1 MPTDPAAVLHRL
13 TERLAPLER
22 SLHLAYWAAATDAR
36 PETSAA
42 RQQAEEALLAVLAD
56 PELFAEVDA
65 ALAGGVRGTPGGFP
79 DGSGADGDGDP
90 LTRRALGKA
99 RLDLLARQI
108 PADARAELVR
118 LQAKVEA
125 AFATVRGRVGGRELA
140 NNEIER
146 VLASSDDERERRA
159 AWEAGKQVGEAVAD
173 DVLALVELRNRVA
186 RGRGFRDWFAFSLA
200 TGDLDEAWLD
210 GILDEVELAT
220 RAPFLAAK
228 AAIDARLAARFGI
241 GAGELRPWHYGDL
254 FFQRYDG
261 DAEADLGPL
270 LAGRDTVELTVA
282 AYDGMGLDTRHL
294 LDRADLRPR
303 PGKDQHAFCLDI
315 DRAGDIRVLA
325 NVAPGEESLDTMLHE
340 VGHAVYD
347 DHVDRSLP
355 WVLRC
360 PPQPLA
366 TEAVALML
374 GRLRR
379 DPEFLVAV
387 LGADP
392 ATAAGLARPSREVL
406 RTGQLV
412 FARWCLVMVR
422 FEQAMYADPGR
433 DLAAAWWDLV
443 ESLQGLRRPEGRTT
457 PDWASK
463 IHLAVAPVYYQSY
476 LLGEL
481 MAFQVDAAV
490 REAVG
495 GFVGRPDAGAFLAE
509 RVFAPGAS
517 RTWRDLVVHATGR
530 PLGPEAFLAGL
541 EA

>member
-1 MPTDPAAVLHRL
+1 MPTDPATVLHRL

-42 RQQAEEALLAVLAD
+42 RQRAEEALLEVLAD
-56 PELFAEVDA
+56 PELFAEVEA
-65 ALAGGVRGTPGGFP
+65 ALGGVRGTPLGFP
-79 DGSGADGDGDP
+79 DGSGAEGDGDP

-125 AFATVRGRVGGRELA
+125 AFATVRGRMGEHELA
-140 NNEIER
+140 NSEIEQ
-146 VLASSDDERERRA
+146 VLAASGDAVERQA
-159 AWEAGKQVGEAVAD
+159 AWEAGKQVGEVVAD

-186 RGRGFRDWFAFSLA
+186 RGHGFRDWFAFSLA

-210 GILDEVELAT
+210 GILDRVELAT
-220 RAPFLAAK
+220 REPFLTAK
-228 AAIDARLAARFGI
+228 AAIDKRLAARFGV

-270 LAGRDTVELTVA
+270 LAGRDIVELTVA
-282 AYDGMGLDTRHL
+282 AYDGMGLETRHL
-294 LDRADLRPR
+294 LDRADLEPR

-355 WVLRC
+355 WLLRC

-392 ATAAGLARPSREVL
+392 AAAAALAAPSRQVL

-433 DLAAAWWDLV
+433 DLATTWWDLV
-443 ESLQGLRRPEGRTT
+443 ESLQELRRPEGRTT

-481 MAFQVDAAV
+481 LAFQVDAAV
-490 REAVG
+490 REAAG

-517 RTWRDLVVHATGR
+517 LTWRDLVVHATGR

-541 EA
+541 GA

>member
-22 SLHLAYWAAATDAR
+22 SLHLASWAAATDAR

-56 PELFAEVDA
+56 PELFAEVEA
-65 ALAGGVRGTPGGFP
+65 AAGGVRGV
-79 DGSGADGDGDP
+79 GDGDP
-90 LTRRALGKA
+90 LTSRALGKA
-99 RLDLLARQI
+99 RLDLLAKQI

-140 NNEIER
+140 NSEIER
-146 VLASSDDERERRA
+146 VLASSDDARERQA
-159 AWEAGKQVGEAVAD
+159 AWEAGKQVGEV
-173 DVLALVELRNRVA
+173 
-186 RGRGFRDWFAFSLA
+186 
-200 TGDLDEAWLD
+200 
-210 GILDEVELAT
+210 
-220 RAPFLAAK
+220 
-228 AAIDARLAARFGI
+228 
-241 GAGELRPWHYGDL
+241 
-254 FFQRYDG
+254 
-261 DAEADLGPL
+261 DLGPL

-282 AYDGMGLDTRHL
+282 AYDGMGLETRHL

-379 DPEFLVAV
+379 DPELLVAV

-392 ATAAGLARPSREVL
+392 ATAAGLAAPSREVL

-433 DLAAAWWDLV
+433 DLATWWDLV
-443 ESLQGLRRPEGRTT
+443 ESLQGL
-457 PDWASK
+457 
-463 IHLAVAPVYYQSY
+463 
-476 LLGEL
+476 
-481 MAFQVDAAV
+481 
-490 REAVG
+490 
-495 GFVGRPDAGAFLAE
+495 
-509 RVFAPGAS
+509 
-517 RTWRDLVVHATGR
+517 
-530 PLGPEAFLAGL
+530 
-541 EA
+541 

>member
-1 MPTDPAAVLHRL
+1 MPTEEATSWPTPAVAQLSTVL
-13 TERLAPLER
+13 A
-22 SLHLAYWAAATDAR
+22 
-36 PETSAA
+36 SAA
-42 RQQAEEALLAVLAD
+42 RTAGFDLDLD
-56 PELFAEVDA
+56 ELPIAA
-65 ALAGGVRGTPGGFP
+65 ALRTDLV
-79 DGSGADGDGDP
+79 
-90 LTRRALGKA
+90 
-99 RLDLLARQI
+99 LDLLHA
-108 PADARAELVR
+108 
-118 LQAKVEA
+118 
-125 AFATVRGRVGGRELA
+125 
-140 NNEIER
+140 
-146 VLASSDDERERRA
+146 
-159 AWEAGKQVGEAVAD
+159 
-173 DVLALVELRNRVA
+173 
-186 RGRGFRDWFAFSLA
+186 
-200 TGDLDEAWLD
+200 
-210 GILDEVELAT
+210 
-220 RAPFLAAK
+220 
-228 AAIDARLAARFGI
+228 AARH
-241 GAGELRPWHYGDL
+241 ATNQWTRSLL
-254 FFQRYDG
+254 G

-270 LAGRDTVELTVA
+270 LAGRDNVELTVA
-282 AYDGMGLDTRHL
+282 AYDGMGLETRHL

-347 DHVDRSLP
+347 DHVDRLLP
-355 WVLRC
+355 WALRC

-379 DPEFLVAV
+379 DPEF
-387 LGADP
+387 
-392 ATAAGLARPSREVL
+392 
-406 RTGQLV
+406 
-412 FARWCLVMVR
+412 
-422 FEQAMYADPGR
+422 
-433 DLAAAWWDLV
+433 LV

>member
-1 MPTDPAAVLHRL
+1 MPTDPATVLHRL

-42 RQQAEEALLAVLAD
+42 RQRAEEALLEVLAD
-56 PELFAEVDA
+56 PELFAEVEA
-65 ALAGGVRGTPGGFP
+65 ALGGVRGTPGGFP
-79 DGSGADGDGDP
+79 DGSGAEGDGDP

-125 AFATVRGRVGGRELA
+125 AFATVRGRMGEHELA
-140 NNEIER
+140 NSEIEQ
-146 VLASSDDERERRA
+146 VLAASGDAVERQA
-159 AWEAGKQVGEAVAD
+159 AWEAGKQVGEVVAD

-186 RGRGFRDWFAFSLA
+186 RGHGFRDWFAFSLA

-210 GILDEVELAT
+210 GILDRVELAT
-220 RAPFLAAK
+220 REPFLTAK
-228 AAIDARLAARFGI
+228 AAIDKRLAARFGV

-270 LAGRDTVELTVA
+270 LAGRDIVELTVA
-282 AYDGMGLDTRHL
+282 AYDGMGLETRHL
-294 LDRADLRPR
+294 LDRADLKPR

-355 WVLRC
+355 WLLRC

-392 ATAAGLARPSREVL
+392 AAAAALAAPSRQVL

-433 DLAAAWWDLV
+433 DLATTWWDLV
-443 ESLQGLRRPEGRTT
+443 ESLQELRRPEGRTT

-481 MAFQVDAAV
+481 LAFQVDAAV
-490 REAVG
+490 REAAG

-517 RTWRDLVVHATGR
+517 LTWRDLVVHATGR
-530 PLGPEAFLAGL
+530 TLGPEAFLAGL
-541 EA
+541 GA

>member
-22 SLHLAYWAAATDAR
+22 SLHLASWAAATDAR

-56 PELFAEVDA
+56 PELFAEVEA
-65 ALAGGVRGTPGGFP
+65 AAGGIRG
-79 DGSGADGDGDP
+79 AGDGDP
-90 LTRRALGKA
+90 LTSRALGKA

-108 PADARAELVR
+108 PADAR
-118 LQAKVEA
+118 
-125 AFATVRGRVGGRELA
+125 
-140 NNEIER
+140 
-146 VLASSDDERERRA
+146 
-159 AWEAGKQVGEAVAD
+159 
-173 DVLALVELRNRVA
+173 
-186 RGRGFRDWFAFSLA
+186 
-200 TGDLDEAWLD
+200 
-210 GILDEVELAT
+210 
-220 RAPFLAAK
+220 
-228 AAIDARLAARFGI
+228 
-241 GAGELRPWHYGDL
+241 
-254 FFQRYDG
+254 
-261 DAEADLGPL
+261 ADLGPL

-282 AYDGMGLDTRHL
+282 AYDGMGLETRHL

-379 DPEFLVAV
+379 DPELLVAV

-392 ATAAGLARPSREVL
+392 ATAAGLAAPSREVL

-433 DLAAAWWDLV
+433 DLAATWWDLV

-509 RVFAPGAS
+509 RVFEPGAS